1 MKKAVTTVAI
11 LGTLFL
17 TSACTHQRQITNAQE
32 NQQETVKEMSATY
45 LGKVDNI
52 HVKLEMDGTKK
63 LVEIAPTLGTM
74 FEGIQLNDY
83 ITFQYKTD
91 RSNAMTITALK
102 EWRKSIGAEE
112 NDETEEDTKSID
124 NQKENENTYT
134 IQTMS
139 GYTFESKEN
148 DTSRVYNNDT
158 PSFYADIER
167 IDAGSNIQKQRWQAA
182 SDLKPVGP
190 LKEIKE
196 TNLVGGNQQV
206 KFIFEAKNSD
216 TKERIAVIETDG
228 ALFKYTVTIPNE
240 DGNDEIEQDLW
251 KMLARISVNE

>member
-1 MKKAVTTVAI
+1 MKKAVATVTI

-17 TSACTHQRQITNAQE
+17 TSACTQQRHITNAQE
-32 NQQETVKEMSATY
+32 SQQETVKEMSATY

-112 NDETEEDTKSID
+112 SNGEKDDTETID

-134 IQTMS
+134 IQTIS
-139 GYTFESKEN
+139 GYTFESKEK
-148 DTSRVYNNDT
+148 DTSRIYRNDN

-167 IDAGSNIQKQRWQAA
+167 MDADANIQKQRWQAA
-182 SDLKPVGP
+182 SELKPVGP

-206 KFIFEAKNSD
+206 KFIFEAKNND
-216 TKERIAVIETDG
+216 TTERIAVIETDG
-228 ALFKYTVTIPNE
+228 SLFKFTVTIPNE
-240 DGNDEIEQDLW
+240 DGSDETEQDLW